1 MSDNSVRLHRILT
14 TSVEKVFRA
23 FSDND
28 AYSSWISPYGHI
40 CTIDSREFKEKGSYK
55 MAFKNFTT
63 GNGHSFGGEFLEI
76 TKNKSITYTDR
87 FDDPNL
93 PGEILTTV
101 EFKEVMCGMELTI
114 HQTNIPEAIP
124 AELCYLG
131 WQECLDKLKRLVEP
145 EITDM

>member
-1 MSDNSVRLHRILT
+1 MSDNNVHLHRILKAP
-14 TSVEKVFRA
+14 VAKVFRA

-28 AYSSWISPYGHI
+28 AYRSWIAPYGHV
-40 CTIDSREFKEKGSYK
+40 CTIEYREFKKGGSYM

-63 GNGHSFGGEFLEI
+63 SNGESFGGEFLEI
-76 TKNKSITYTDR
+76 DKNKSITYTDR
-87 FDDPNL
+87 FDNPNL

-101 EFKEVMCGMELTI
+101 EFKEVMCGTALWI

-131 WQECLDKLKRLVEP
+131 WQECLDQLKRLVEP
-145 EITDM
+145 EITDV